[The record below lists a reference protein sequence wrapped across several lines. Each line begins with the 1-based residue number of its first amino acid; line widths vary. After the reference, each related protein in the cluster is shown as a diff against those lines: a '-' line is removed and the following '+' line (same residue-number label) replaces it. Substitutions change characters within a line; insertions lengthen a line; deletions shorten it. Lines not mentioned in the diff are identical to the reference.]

1 MSKGKLHQEI
11 TGGKKSNFSKYKDLY
26 LGNMGI
32 FKAILFELII
42 LFFSNTPGAVGLA
55 FRKIFYPLVLGKVG
69 KNVIFG
75 KGITIRHPGKIRIG
89 NNVVV
94 EDNCVLDAK
103 GPGNKGITVGDGVIL
118 SRNVIISC
126 KNADIEIGNNT
137 VLGINSA
144 IHAVEGSNVSVGSD
158 VLIAGYVYII
168 GGGNYNYGKSGI
180 PIREQGMA
188 SKGGIRIGNN
198 VWIGASTNITDG
210 VSIEDGNIIGAY
222 SLVNKPI
229 DKKDFI
235 SFGVPA
241 KLHKKRIN

>member
-11 TGGKKSNFSKYKDLY
+11 TGDTKSNFSKYRQLY
-26 LGNMGI
+26 LGNMGLL
-32 FKAILFELII
+32 KAILFELVMMM
-42 LFFSNTPGAVGLA
+42 FSNTPGALGLA
-55 FRKIFYPLVLGKVG
+55 FRKIFYPLVFGKVG

-75 KGITIRHPGKIRIG
+75 KGITIRHPGKIEIG

-103 GPGNKGITVGDGVIL
+103 GEDNKGIKIGTGVIL

-126 KNADIEIGNNT
+126 KNADIEIGDNT

-144 IHAVEGSNVSVGSD
+144 IHAVEGSNVHVGND

-168 GGGNYNYGKSGI
+168 GGGNYNYGKPGI
-180 PIREQGMA
+180 PIREQGLV

-198 VWIGASTNITDG
+198 VWIGASANITDG
-210 VSIEDGNIIGAY
+210 VTIEEGNIIGAC

-241 KLHKKRIN
+241 KLYKKRIN